1 MKFTWERIEG
11 KQLWFDVRFADHL
24 PRYKLAQKYCEGKK
38 VLDIACGTGYGSKEL
53 AEVASSVIGIDVDKA
68 SVELAQKMYQSKNL
82 QFKLGNGQDIQVED
96 ESMDVVVSFE
106 TIEHIVDYHQ
116 FMRELKRVL
125 KPGGTLILSTP
136 NYLGEVHKNIYHV
149 SNFTTIHLIDVFKQY
164 FSDFS
169 VKYQGKHLFPFP
181 GRGFWQ
187 VLLSWFWVKRDVKI
201 RDEKP
206 SFEHHVTIIVAKK

>member
-68 SVELAQKMYQSKNL
+68 SVELAQK
-82 QFKLGNGQDIQVED
+82 
-96 ESMDVVVSFE
+96 
-106 TIEHIVDYHQ
+106 
-116 FMRELKRVL
+116 
-125 KPGGTLILSTP
+125 
-136 NYLGEVHKNIYHV
+136 VHKNIYHV

>member
-1 MKFTWERIEG
+1 M
-11 KQLWFDVRFADHL
+11 

-125 KPGGTLILSTP
+125 KPG
-136 NYLGEVHKNIYHV
+136 Y
-149 SNFTTIHLIDVFKQY
+149 
-164 FSDFS
+164 
-169 VKYQGKHLFPFP
+169 
-181 GRGFWQ
+181 
-187 VLLSWFWVKRDVKI
+187 
-201 RDEKP
+201 
-206 SFEHHVTIIVAKK
+206 